1 MVKEKF
7 LPYGRQN
14 INQEDID
21 SVINVLKSDYLT
33 QGPMIEKFED
43 KVCRKVKANFATGF
57 NSATSALHISCIALG
72 LTEGD
77 WLWTSPITFVASAN
91 CGIYCKAKVDFIDIN
106 PKTGLMS
113 IEKLK
118 VKLKHAE
125 KYGKLPKIIIP
136 VHLAGSSCEM
146 KTIYELSEIYGFS
159 IIEDASHAIGGEY
172 LNEKIGSCRFS
183 HITVFSFHP
192 VKIITTGEGGMAV
205 CNNKEIQKKLK
216 QLRSHGITRNKE
228 DFQIPNN
235 DPWHYEMQELGY
247 NYRMTDISCAL
258 GISQL
263 KRLDEII
270 KERNKIY
277 NCYKNLL
284 QDLTVS
290 LIEIPENVKSSVH
303 LGIIRL
309 NKNNKEKHRQIFN
322 HFRKNNI
329 GVQLHYSP
337 VHLQPYYR
345 NRGFKIGDFPISEEY
360 SGDAISLPLF
370 PGIKSNEIDK
380 VIQCLKSA
388 LINY

>member
-1 MVKEKF
+1 MKEKY

-43 KVCRKVKANFATGF
+43 KVCKKVNSKFATGF
-57 NSATSALHISCIALG
+57 NSATSALHIACIALG
-72 LTEGD
+72 LKEGD

-91 CGIYCKAKVDFIDIN
+91 CGSFCNAKIDFIDIDPN
-106 PKTGLMS
+106 TGLMS
-113 IEKLK
+113 IEQLKIKLRN
-118 VKLKHAE
+118 AE

-146 KTIYELSEIYGFS
+146 KAIYNLSKIYGFS

-172 LNEKIGSCRFS
+172 LRKKVGSCNFS
-183 HITVFSFHP
+183 HISVFSFHP

-205 CNNKEIQKKLK
+205 CNDKEIHKKMIK
-216 QLRSHGITRNKE
+216 LRSHGITKNQE
-228 DFQIPNN
+228 DFKIPNN

-247 NYRMTDISCAL
+247 NYRITDISCAL

-263 KRLDEII
+263 NRLDKII
-270 KERNKIY
+270 KERNKVY
-277 NCYKNLL
+277 KCYENLL
-284 QDLTVS
+284 KDLPVS
-290 LIEIPENVKSSVH
+290 LIEIPKNVKSSVH
-303 LGIIRL
+303 LAIIRL
-309 NKNNKEKHRQIFN
+309 NKNNKEIHRNIFK

-345 NRGFKIGDFPISEEY
+345 SRGFKIGDFPISENY
-360 SGDAISLPLF
+360 SRDAISLPLF
-370 PGIKSNEIDK
+370 PGIKSNEIDR

-388 LINY
+388 LIYY